1 MGIIPSIQVI
11 HLSQLT
17 KGQNTEEA
25 NKHNQNQPTHAT
37 SDMAYALSR
46 LGPDRLSH
54 SAYRMASLFPAHKKP
69 SGYPG
74 PVLGSDFPVEPPNP
88 FHGMYAAVTRLEPTT
103 GTSPSG
109 DGGWYPQEAL
119 SVEQALLGFTR
130 NAAYGWFREGV
141 AGAIE
146 VGKWADFIVV
156 DRNVWEDE
164 QGKALRD
171 VQVKETWVGGRK
183 VYAQK
188 KDRLGASTLRKVS
201 TALQKLIS
209 WVSRYTARDADQ
221 EL

>member
-11 HLSQLT
+11 PYLFTLQKQRTQNQLT
-17 KGQNTEEA
+17 
-25 NKHNQNQPTHAT
+25 NKTLQPTHAT

-46 LGPDRLSH
+46 LGSERLSH
-54 SAYRMASLFPAHKKP
+54 SAYRMASLFPSHADGN
-69 SGYPG
+69 GYPG

-88 FHGMYAAVTRLEPTT
+88 FHGMYAAVTRLDPAT

-109 DGGWYPQEAL
+109 DGGWYTQEAL

-130 NAAYGWFREGV
+130 NAAYGWFRESI

-146 VGKWADFIVV
+146 IGKWADFVVV
-156 DRNVWEDE
+156 DRDVWEDE
-164 QGKALRD
+164 HGKALRD

-183 VYAQK
+183 VYSQEEDDIERTSPATSTTAWQK
-188 KDRLGASTLRKVS
+188 V
-201 TALQKLIS
+201 IS
-209 WVSRYTARDADQ
+209 WVLRHTKGDADQ